1 MLELKW
7 NKAEESYNDF
17 CSRVILNFKEYG
29 FDDVNQVVPK
39 LLNVDMKDNNRR
51 AMYVFRN
58 IQQAVEEGYA
68 DKFASAT
75 DVVEIPKSEELNSFY
90 KSEELV
96 EVEDKEFL
104 LKSNQ
109 QLRKQVQSYQDKLRL
124 LRAEH
129 RSEFRKGNSISELLD
144 GLTELIPKFEREP
157 FSNVGK
163 IITEKVGIIH
173 LSDCHISK
181 TVNLPINKFN
191 LEIARERLLKYID
204 VCIDTFRKN
213 NISECIVVFSGDVLN
228 LDSHGMVMTNEF
240 KRSESLLKAF
250 DLLSE
255 IFEIVLNSNIN
266 VKTCSILGNE
276 SRLYPDQYMSNV
288 DSEAKENLDY
298 VVYQMLKR
306 RFSNS
311 VEFLNEGDSLEY
323 LLQVNGHDIVVFHGH
338 NLKHNNLNQEIDKIK
353 IRYSKV
359 TGKYPKYCLFGHI
372 HESLITNNYARS
384 GSIVGE
390 DYYSTNN
397 LNIPHS
403 SVTQNLYLVDKEKIT
418 GMIIDCR

>member
-1 MLELKW
+1 MLQNESFPEFVVRVLNEYDNKQETYKYLFDKELAKDECR
-7 NKAEESYNDF
+7 KRSYLAQD
-17 CSRVILNFKEYG
+17 
-29 FDDVNQVVPK
+29 
-39 LLNVDMKDNNRR
+39 
-51 AMYVFRN
+51 
-58 IQQAVEEGYA
+58 IQNAVEQGR
-68 DKFASAT
+68 DKLFVSDI

-90 KSEELV
+90 KSEEMV

-144 GLTELIPKFEREP
+144 GFNELIPKYNREP
-157 FSNVGK
+157 INKIGK
-163 IITEKVGIIH
+163 ILSENVGIIH
-173 LSDCHISK
+173 ISDSHVSK
-181 TVNLPINKFN
+181 TVNLPINTFN
-191 LEIARERLLKYID
+191 LEVARKRLLKYID
-204 VCIDTFRKN
+204 TCIETFHN
-213 NISECIVVFSGDVLN
+213 NKISNCVIVFSGDLTN
-228 LDSHGMVMTNEF
+228 LSTHGMDMTNEF
-240 KRSESLLKAF
+240 KRSESILKSF
-250 DLLSE
+250 DLFSE
-255 IFEIVLNSNIN
+255 IFEIILKENISI
-266 VKTCSILGNE
+266 KTCSILGNE
-276 SRLYPDQYMSNV
+276 SRLIADQYMSNV

-298 VVYQMLKR
+298 VIFQMLKR
-306 RFSNS
+306 KFKGCVD

-323 LLQVNGHDIVVFHGH
+323 LLNVLGHDIIVFHGH

-359 TGKYPKYCLFGHI
+359 TGKYPKYCLFGHVHDPI
-372 HESLITNNYARS
+372 ITGNYARS